1 MEVFLHMTQICYYML
16 NFNVTLRYIMSLDV
30 SMVEH
35 QNQKLDESIHDVK
48 DRYSTDNQKSYYLSL
63 KKDTTNMYVNI
74 LIFVYYVVGALTAY
88 IIFVSKSIGFTN
100 KLFLVLLIAIYPFI
114 ATSIFVFLYQLLMY
128 VLALIKGT
136 PYERQ

>member
-1 MEVFLHMTQICYYML
+1 
-16 NFNVTLRYIMSLDV
+16 MSLDV

-48 DRYSTDNQKSYYLSL
+48 DKYSTDDQKSYYLSL

-88 IIFVSKSIGFTN
+88 IIFVSKSIGFTS
-100 KLFLVLLIAIYPFI
+100 KILLVLLIAIYPFI